1 MFTVAGTA
9 DETRAASVKFGE
21 SGLKVDDEQLASFE
35 KIIQLLISGGYFRAM
50 ITTLEPFDKV
60 AGGLAWCITAANEN
74 VDMGLLLD
82 EHSRMGEKVYASHQ
96 PASFNTQ

>member
-1 MFTVAGTA
+1 MFTVAGQA
-9 DETRAASVKFGE
+9 DEGRAASVKFGE
-21 SGLKVDDEQLASFE
+21 SGLKVDDEQLASYE

-74 VDMGLLLD
+74 VDISLLLD
-82 EHSRMGEKVYASHQ
+82 EHSRMGEKV
-96 PASFNTQ
+96 